1 MRILNFGSMNLDFVY
16 EVEGIVRP
24 GETVRALSRRTYC
37 GGKGLNQSVALARAG
52 ADVCHAGLIGTD
64 GAPLLALLQEN
75 GVDVS
80 RVEQTEGLSSHTV
93 IQVDKRGQ
101 NCILFYADGLL
112 RVTDALQEHALEGFG
127 PGDWLLVQ
135 NELERMGP
143 LLRAAKA
150 RGMKT
155 ALNPSPA
162 NDSLRELPLGSVDCF
177 LLNEVEGGWLT
188 GETEPEA
195 ILQRLRA
202 QYPEAVTVLTLGE
215 AGSVCAAGTEI
226 FRQKAYPA
234 DAVDTTAAGDTFTG
248 YFLAGLLRGEPLP
261 RCLDRASRAAAIAVS
276 RPGAAPSIPF
286 ARELKE

>member
-16 EVEGIVRP
+16 EVEDIVRP

-101 NCILFYADGLL
+101 NCILFYADELL

-143 LLRAAKA
+143 LRRRRAA
-150 RGMKT
+150 
-155 ALNPSPA
+155 
-162 NDSLRELPLGSVDCF
+162 
-177 LLNEVEGGWLT
+177 
-188 GETEPEA
+188 
-195 ILQRLRA
+195 
-202 QYPEAVTVLTLGE
+202 
-215 AGSVCAAGTEI
+215 
-226 FRQKAYPA
+226 
-234 DAVDTTAAGDTFTG
+234 
-248 YFLAGLLRGEPLP
+248 
-261 RCLDRASRAAAIAVS
+261 
-276 RPGAAPSIPF
+276 
-286 ARELKE
+286 

>member
-1 MRILNFGSMNLDFVY
+1 M
-16 EVEGIVRP
+16 
-24 GETVRALSRRTYC
+24 
-37 GGKGLNQSVALARAG
+37 
-52 ADVCHAGLIGTD
+52 
-64 GAPLLALLQEN
+64 
-75 GVDVS
+75 
-80 RVEQTEGLSSHTV
+80 
-93 IQVDKRGQ
+93 
-101 NCILFYADGLL
+101 
-112 RVTDALQEHALEGFG
+112 TDALQQHALEGFG

-195 ILQRLRA
+195 ILQRLRT

-215 AGSVCAAGTEI
+215 AGSVCAAGTET

-286 ARELKE
+286 ARELEE

>member
-64 GAPLLALLQEN
+64 GALLLALLQEN

-80 RVEQTEGLSSHTV
+80 RVEQTGGLSSHTV
-93 IQVDKRGQ
+93 
-101 NCILFYADGLL
+101 ILFYADGLL

-195 ILQRLRA
+195 ILQRLRT

-215 AGSVCAAGTEI
+215 AGSVCAAGTET

-234 DAVDTTAAGDTFTG
+234 EAVDTTAAGDTFTG

-286 ARELKE
+286 ARELEE